1 MNERDYEKLND
12 LVVSFDQFIGMV
24 ELAENMAAD
33 LACGNVTD
41 DEERA
46 RLHINRLW
54 ALTDGL
60 VQISH
65 IKAEELN
72 KLLEL
77 VPIVEDA
84 PCTVTED

>member
-46 RLHINRLW
+46 RVHINRLW